1 MSARSETRRAN
12 GWSRTR
18 TEFVSIRRHIALLF
32 LLPALALAQD
42 SPWDD
47 DAWEDWE
54 DETEEG
60 LVWSG
65 FVEGGLGMRL
75 SDDPLLDTRST
86 LEELRAR
93 VETEWR
99 PGGTTV
105 AFKADAG
112 YDGVEDDW
120 IGEIRD
126 LSVQFTLGEKL
137 DVTLGRQVQT
147 WGTGDL
153 VFLNDLFPK
162 DFVSFFAG
170 RDDEYLKAPGNSV
183 RLTRY
188 TDVVNVDFV
197 WTPVFEPDGYLT
209 GERFSFFFPPGG
221 TNVAPRP
228 PLDAV
233 DPDKDF
239 GNGEFALRLF
249 RTVDGTEYAAYAY
262 HGFFKQP
269 NAFTTD
275 GRATFAPMSAVGA
288 SVRLSAGPG
297 LLNAETSLY
306 LSRDDENGT
315 NPLLP
320 NSQTRF
326 LVGYEWEAAAN
337 FTVGLQ
343 YYLEWTLEHDEL
355 LANSPWPE
363 FEPEELRHLLTN
375 RLTYRAGLD
384 KFTYSLFTFFSP
396 SDEDFYVR
404 PSFTYR
410 YSDQW
415 SFIAGGNLFG
425 GSEPQTFFNQLDDA
439 SNVYLRVRFNY

>member
-1 MSARSETRRAN
+1 MK
-12 GWSRTR
+12 
-18 TEFVSIRRHIALLF
+18 IHRHIAALL

-54 DETEEG
+54 EEEETG

-65 FVEGGLGMRL
+65 FVEGGLGTRA
-75 SDDPLLDTRST
+75 SDDPLLDTRAT

-93 VETEWR
+93 IETEWR

-112 YDGVEDDW
+112 YDGIEDDW

-137 DVTLGRQVQT
+137 DVALGRQVQT

-188 TDVVNVDFV
+188 GDAVNVDFV

-233 DPDKDF
+233 KPDESFD
-239 GNGEFALRLF
+239 NGEFALRLF
-249 RTVDGTEYAAYAY
+249 RTVDGTEYSAYAY

-269 NAFTTD
+269 NAFTAD

-288 SVRLSAGPG
+288 SVRLGAGPG

-306 LSRDDENGT
+306 LSRDDEDGT

-320 NSQTRF
+320 NSQARF

-343 YYLEWTLEHDEL
+343 YYLEWTLDHDEL
-355 LANSPWPE
+355 LASSPWPE
-363 FEPEELRHLLTN
+363 FEPEEFRHLLTN

-384 KFTYSLFTFFSP
+384 RFTYSLFTFFSP

-410 YSDQW
+410 HSDQW

-439 SNVYLRVRFNY
+439 SNIYVRVRFNY